1 MVEAFFGCGW
11 CGDFGYKVATQSCLH
26 LWPFEKLTAILLPTA
41 SASGAFFMVKLLE
54 KWCCTG
60 LSSTWL
66 SRLSCSLLK
75 RFKDSQSFAKDR
87 KIIFS
92 VRRAELDSLILLV
105 SLANINEKVLT
116 DIPKNCLF
124 EFERK
129 SFNWM
134 QSYTKAVK
142 VYIES
147 ESSRRLF
154 NHVCEESCHL
164 IWGSVNIK
172 NILIVTSTFL
182 GR

>member
-1 MVEAFFGCGW
+1 MMLHRIELDLIILFELQLVEAL
-11 CGDFGYKVATQSCLH
+11 Q
-26 LWPFEKLTAILLPTA
+26 
-41 SASGAFFMVKLLE
+41 
-54 KWCCTG
+54 
-60 LSSTWL
+60 
-66 SRLSCSLLK
+66 
-75 RFKDSQSFAKDR
+75 RFAVVCESR

-92 VRRAELDSLILLV
+92 VRRAGLDSLILLV
-105 SLANINEKVLT
+105 SLANMNEKVLT

-164 IWGSVNIK
+164 I
-172 NILIVTSTFL
+172 
-182 GR
+182 